1 MCRRSASWMRRCV
14 LKAPALIKYGNKGN
28 MTKKEIDFTCDKLI
42 ELKKAGQFRATWT
55 TFDQSVQLMA
65 AGEVVI
71 QSMWS
76 PAVAAVRVKQIP
88 CVYAPVN
95 IKDGKEGYRG
105 WCNGMGLMKHLTGK
119 KLDAAYEYMNW
130 YMSGWQ
136 GAFVSRY
143 GYYSPVPST
152 AKKFMTPAEYTFWY
166 EGKPAPEPVTDPYG
180 VPMEVAGTVRDG
192 GSFVE
197 RVTNISCWN
206 TLMDEVGLHEQALE
220 RLQGRLDP
228 AVINNLPV
236 DLAPTGGVLDVSQ
249 RVFMAVSRS
258 MTSWLYIS
266 PLMLVLVPFFVLP
279 ILVVLVASV
288 FETDGFGGLIPTF
301 TLANY
306 GTVLTSGLTYNLY
319 FETVKFT
326 ILTWFFTLL
335 LGFFVAYFL
344 VFHVR
349 NPLLAIGLFLIC
361 TVPFWTSNIIRMIS
375 WIPLLGK
382 EGLINSALLHLG
394 LIREPLEFLLYSG
407 FAVVVAYVHQL
418 TIFMIVPIFNSM
430 ARIDKRVVEAAIDA
444 GASRFDIMR
453 LIIVPLSKSGIALGS
468 IFVASIVMGDF
479 FVTKVMSGG
488 GSASVVGAFYEDI
501 SVLQY
506 PGAAASAIILTVIL
520 LVMVSLILRS
530 VDIRKEITQ

>member
-1 MCRRSASWMRRCV
+1 
-14 LKAPALIKYGNKGN
+14 
-28 MTKKEIDFTCDKLI
+28 MTL
-42 ELKKAGQFRATWT
+42 
-55 TFDQSVQLMA
+55 
-65 AGEVVI
+65 
-71 QSMWS
+71 
-76 PAVAAVRVKQIP
+76 
-88 CVYAPVN
+88 
-95 IKDGKEGYRG
+95 
-105 WCNGMGLMKHLTGK
+105 
-119 KLDAAYEYMNW
+119 
-130 YMSGWQ
+130 
-136 GAFVSRY
+136 
-143 GYYSPVPST
+143 
-152 AKKFMTPAEYTFWY
+152 
-166 EGKPAPEPVTDPYG
+166 
-180 VPMEVAGTVRDG
+180 
-192 GSFVE
+192 
-197 RVTNISCWN
+197 
-206 TLMDEVGLHEQALE
+206 
-220 RLQGRLDP
+220 
-228 AVINNLPV
+228 
-236 DLAPTGGVLDVSQ
+236 
-249 RVFMAVSRS
+249 SRS
-258 MTSWLYIS
+258 TVSWLYIS
-266 PLMLVLVPFFVLP
+266 PLMLVLIPFFVLP

-306 GTVLTSGLTYNLY
+306 ADGADVRPDLQSLFRDREIHCPDLVLHADTR
-319 FETVKFT
+319 
-326 ILTWFFTLL
+326 FFRRL
-335 LGFFVAYFL
+335 FL

-382 EGLINSALLHLG
+382 EGLINSALLRLG

-506 PGAAASAIILTVIL
+506 PGAAASAIILTVVL
-520 LVMVSLILRS
+520 LVMVSLILRT
-530 VDIRKEITQ
+530 VDIRKEITR